1 MIFELRESALLR
13 LALGPVR
20 FDPWEFFDEAAYP
33 AHRAEKDEVEAFV
46 REYVVGL
53 DRPGLEAAVRRH
65 RSAALRRWTLRRNN
79 RSTTWTTE
87 PLHGRTR
94 KARSPMPTSRALP
107 AYTARGDLVFRE
119 HPALYDTLTDGLMR
133 LTPAHIEEPWLAENA
148 TFFVGESAL
157 FAHPFLAEYR
167 ELLGVLAEL
176 SEDPSA
182 GRVCRHRPLPRGPAR
197 PAATVLACGLLG
209 RA

>member
-53 DRPGLEAAVRRH
+53 DRPGLEAAVRQHAEYLRKWVPD
-65 RSAALRRWTLRRNN
+65 RAKAAETDADYARLCAFAELHHAIADAEHELTLA
-79 RSTTWTTE
+79 S
-87 PLHGRTR
+87 L
-94 KARSPMPTSRALP
+94 LP
-107 AYTARGDLVFRE
+107 PARGDLVFRE

-133 LTPAHIEEPWLAENA
+133 LTPAHIEI
-148 TFFVGESAL
+148 
-157 FAHPFLAEYR
+157 
-167 ELLGVLAEL
+167 L
-176 SEDPSA
+176 SRTS
-182 GRVCRHRPLPRGPAR
+182 R
-197 PAATVLACGLLG
+197 PAPITINPSRPASNARWRPSSSSTVRSG
-209 RA
+209 RTRSGTRARSIRAFSRAEISPR